1 MLAGHLGS
9 LNVRGLF
16 WKPFNYHH
24 TQALVS
30 SSRDSHPDG
39 LRRQVTGKRSVEVEE
54 VGRSPLFIR
63 MSDNLPSV
71 AISNLSSSTSR
82 LLCCLLETWDAR
94 GHLERMLLTWTPG
107 SWPGGWG

>member
-54 VGRSPLFIR
+54 VGCGQSEEEGSETAGGVACPARLQGDHMALKVWKYISHFHAHRGAFRLF
-63 MSDNLPSV
+63 
-71 AISNLSSSTSR
+71 
-82 LLCCLLETWDAR
+82 LLR
-94 GHLERMLLTWTPG
+94 GR
-107 SWPGGWG
+107 